1 MYVVRTRILTSGAAS
16 ASSGQLGRL
25 LHTGLEGTADGTT
38 LVMVHHFSQ
47 VKS

>member
-25 LHTGLEGTADGTT
+25 LHTWLEGTAGGTA
-38 LVMVHHFSQ
+38 LLMVYPHHR
-47 VKS
+47 